1 MKIVIAG
8 VAALSLI
15 LISQVSGQG
24 EIAGG
29 GSKSK
34 NPPAAKKID
43 DPVKFNIWMDVKLKQ
58 SQEVLAGLA
67 EGDFQAI
74 QESTKQLKT
83 LSKIEGFVRRGFPG
97 YTTQLQSFEFAVE
110 EIENQAKKENIEGV
124 ALGFQQLT
132 LSCVNC
138 HKQLRQPLAAER
150 EESAK

>member
-1 MKIVIAG
+1 MKAVIAG
-8 VAALSLI
+8 VAALCLI
-15 LISQVSGQG
+15 LFSQVAGQEG
-24 EIAGG
+24 TA
-29 GSKSK
+29 SRQ
-34 NPPAAKKID
+34 AKKATATSTGNID

-74 QESTKQLKT
+74 QKSTKQLKT

-97 YTTQLQSFEFAVE
+97 YATQLQSFEFAVD
-110 EIENQAKKENIEGV
+110 EIETQAKNQNIEGV

-138 HKQLRQPLAAER
+138 HKQLRQPAVAEK
-150 EESAK
+150 EASDK